1 MNRLLSFF
9 AVIVFVMSLPFKV
22 NAEVSKQDQ
31 KDFIEHITGC
41 YDWYYQ
47 QMNPNSEF
55 EVPKQLVLGVAI
67 HESNWGQ
74 SRFALEGYNFYGIRT
89 VSKDPEDYMVPK
101 YAPNVKVAK
110 YLHSCN
116 STFAFIDLMIGSSHY
131 EEAMTMIKNS
141 NSTKLNW
148 IKILKSINKKYSV
161 SENWPERIA
170 FIIKSTLS

>member
-1 MNRLLSFF
+1 
-9 AVIVFVMSLPFKV
+9 
-22 NAEVSKQDQ
+22 
-31 KDFIEHITGC
+31 
-41 YDWYYQ
+41 
-47 QMNPNSEF
+47 
-55 EVPKQLVLGVAI
+55 
-67 HESNWGQ
+67 
-74 SRFALEGYNFYGIRT
+74 
-89 VSKDPEDYMVPK
+89 MVPK